1 MRSVQAAVG
10 APLRWRPSAVS
21 AVAASLALAALG
33 LIAGATSNRD
43 VARPTGS
50 RVTTARP
57 PVALIGGVPIQQ
69 ARCAQWNAGGTAE
82 RDAVVAALASSVG
95 GASTS
100 GGSGTTLMR
109 TEAYALFN
117 RACASPIAHGFLL
130 YELYIRAA
138 GFRSFGGAQT

>member
-1 MRSVQAAVG
+1 MRSVQAAVA
-10 APLRWRPSAVS
+10 APLRWRPGAAT
-21 AVAASLALAALG
+21 AVAALAALG
-33 LIAGATSNRD
+33 LWAGVTSNHD
-43 VARPTGS
+43 VARPS
-50 RVTTARP
+50 VERPAP

-69 ARCAQWNAGGTAE
+69 ARCAQWNAGGIAE

-100 GGSGTTLMR
+100 GGHGTTLMR

-138 GFRSFGGAQT
+138 GFRSLGGAQT

>member
-1 MRSVQAAVG
+1 V
-10 APLRWRPSAVS
+10 RWRPGAA
-21 AVAASLALAALG
+21 AVAALAALG
-33 LIAGATSNRD
+33 IWAGATSHRD
-43 VARPTGS
+43 AAQPAS
-50 RVTTARP
+50 AQPAQP

-95 GASTS
+95 GAST
-100 GGSGTTLMR
+100 GGGRGTTLIR

-138 GFRSFGGAQT
+138 GFRSLGGAQT

>member
-1 MRSVQAAVG
+1 VRSVQAAI
-10 APLRWRPSAVS
+10 
-21 AVAASLALAALG
+21 AAALAALG
-33 LIAGATSNRD
+33 LLAGATSNRD
-43 VARPTGS
+43 TAHPAVS
-50 RVTTARP
+50 ARP

-69 ARCAQWNAGGTAE
+69 ARCAQWSAGGTAE

-100 GGSGTTLMR
+100 GGRGTTLMP

-138 GFRSFGGAQT
+138 GFRSLGPET